1 MDMAIESEKTL
12 ERKLR
17 LHAEKLGG
25 LAIKLVALHFTG
37 LPDRLILLPKGRIY
51 FVEVKTTKKKP
62 TKRQL
67 LVHDKL
73 RGLGFTVIVLDRSE
87 NLKLIE

>member
-1 MDMAIESEKTL
+1 MVLESEKTL

-25 LAIKLVALHFTG
+25 LAIKLSAIHFTG
-37 LPDRLILLPKGRIY
+37 IPDRLVLLPNARIY
-51 FVEVKTTKKKP
+51 FVEVKTTKQKP

-73 RGLGFTVIVLDRSE
+73 RALGFTVIVLDQSQQ
-87 NLKLIE
+87 LKLIV